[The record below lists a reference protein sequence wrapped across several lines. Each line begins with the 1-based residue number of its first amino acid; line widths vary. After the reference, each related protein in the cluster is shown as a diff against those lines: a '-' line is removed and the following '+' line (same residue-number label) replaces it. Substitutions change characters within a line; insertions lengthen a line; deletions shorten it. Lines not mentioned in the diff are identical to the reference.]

1 MCTMQGPDPGDGAAH
16 CGTWSSSSST
26 MTETIPGRKADLD
39 GPSLRCSSQG
49 ILDCGKLTIK
59 CAHSLNKGKGHCPLS
74 AVRRD
79 ASGLAEDFSVP
90 LALWTHRSSFSVTLW
105 SPGFSLSCGDCPL
118 ISASLASLVT
128 DVPVGGASGSS
139 QEGSPVTGENLPTT
153 ECHLTAGSLPPSTPF
168 YRRCSV
174 LDQSSGC

>member
-1 MCTMQGPDPGDGAAH
+1 MCAMQGPDPGDGAAH

-26 MTETIPGRKADLD
+26 MTETIPDSKADLD
-39 GPSLRCSSQG
+39 SPSLRCSSQG

-90 LALWTHRSSFSVTLW
+90 LALWTHRSSFPATLW

-128 DVPVGGASGSS
+128 DVPRGWCLGKLPGRKLCHGGELAHHGVSS
-139 QEGSPVTGENLPTT
+139 DSRKF
-153 ECHLTAGSLPPSTPF
+153 TPEHTF
-168 YRRCSV
+168 
-174 LDQSSGC
+174 L